1 MKRIVEVLM
10 IAALTL
16 SVTACS
22 SMSQE
27 MTIGTS
33 IEQSKT
39 EENQTIDVWCWDAAF
54 NVYAMEEAAKI
65 YEAAHPEVSINV
77 VETAWVDI
85 QERLTTA
92 VVSGQEELLPE
103 ILLIQDSAL
112 AKNIMAYPGVF
123 ADLTDS
129 EINFKDFASFKTQ
142 LGNIEGKQYSVPFDN
157 GTAIT
162 GVRTDI
168 IAEAGFTVEDFTD
181 ITWSEFIEKGKVVR
195 EKTGKPMLT
204 SQMNSPDLV
213 LLMLQSTGNWLLQGN
228 EPYFTQNKALKR
240 AVEVYIELVKT
251 GVLEETND
259 WNNYLKTIQTSSVA
273 GVMNGCWIT
282 GTLNANEDQKGL
294 WEITNIPK
302 LDGIEGATNYSSQG
316 GASWLVVESASQKD
330 LAIEFLKDTFGS
342 SVALYETIL
351 PSSGALA
358 SYIPAGKSNVYAKEH
373 EFFNNQKVYEMI
385 TNYATKVPQVTY
397 GVYNNEARN
406 RVGAAITKIVN
417 NGMDMDVAL
426 KEAEVLFKQDLQE

>member
-123 ADLTDS
+123 AD
-129 EINFKDFASFKTQ
+129 
-142 LGNIEGKQYSVPFDN
+142 
-157 GTAIT
+157 
-162 GVRTDI
+162 
-168 IAEAGFTVEDFTD
+168 
-181 ITWSEFIEKGKVVR
+181 
-195 EKTGKPMLT
+195 
-204 SQMNSPDLV
+204 
-213 LLMLQSTGNWLLQGN
+213 
-228 EPYFTQNKALKR
+228 
-240 AVEVYIELVKT
+240 
-251 GVLEETND
+251 
-259 WNNYLKTIQTSSVA
+259 
-273 GVMNGCWIT
+273 
-282 GTLNANEDQKGL
+282 
-294 WEITNIPK
+294 
-302 LDGIEGATNYSSQG
+302 
-316 GASWLVVESASQKD
+316 
-330 LAIEFLKDTFGS
+330 
-342 SVALYETIL
+342 
-351 PSSGALA
+351 
-358 SYIPAGKSNVYAKEH
+358 
-373 EFFNNQKVYEMI
+373 
-385 TNYATKVPQVTY
+385 
-397 GVYNNEARN
+397 
-406 RVGAAITKIVN
+406 
-417 NGMDMDVAL
+417 
-426 KEAEVLFKQDLQE
+426 

>member
-10 IAALTL
+10 IAAVTL
-16 SVTACS
+16 SVTACG

-39 EENQTIDVWCWDAAF
+39 EESQSVDVWCWDAAF
-54 NVYAMEEAAKI
+54 NVYAMEEAAKL
-65 YEAAHPEVSINV
+65 YEAAHPEVNINV

-92 VVSGQEELLPE
+92 VISGQEELLPE

-112 AKNIMAYPGVF
+112 AKNIIDYPGLF
-123 ADLTDS
+123 ADLTHS
-129 EINFKDFASFKTQ
+129 GINFKDFASFKTQ

-168 IAEAGFTVEDFTD
+168 IGEAGFTVEDFTD

-195 EKTGKPMLT
+195 AKTGKPMLT

-228 EPYFTQNKALKR
+228 EPYFAQNKALKR
-240 AVEVYIELVKT
+240 AVEVYVELVKT

-259 WNNYLKTIQTSSVA
+259 WNNYIKTIQTSSVA

-294 WEITNIPK
+294 WAITNIPK

-316 GASWLVVESASQKD
+316 GASWLVVENSSEKD

-342 SVALYETIL
+342 SVELYETIL

-358 SYIPAGKSNVYAKEH
+358 SYIPAGKGTVYGKAH
-373 EFFNNQKVYEMI
+373 EFFNNQKIYEMI
-385 TNYATKVPQVTY
+385 TNYATNVPQVTY
-397 GVYNNEARN
+397 GVYNNEARSS
-406 RVGAAITKIVN
+406 VGTAITKIVN
-417 NGMDMDVAL
+417 NGMNMETAL
-426 KEAEVLFKQDLQE
+426 KDAEGLFKKELEE